1 MVDLEF
7 FKDVKLLH
15 CCKTVNFE
23 LSLRST
29 IVALLH
35 CCKIANL
42 ELFLRSKIVA
52 LLQNVKLQIISK
64 M

>member
-1 MVDLEF
+1 MVNLEF

-23 LSLRST
+23 LSLRSK

-35 CCKIANL
+35 CSKIINL